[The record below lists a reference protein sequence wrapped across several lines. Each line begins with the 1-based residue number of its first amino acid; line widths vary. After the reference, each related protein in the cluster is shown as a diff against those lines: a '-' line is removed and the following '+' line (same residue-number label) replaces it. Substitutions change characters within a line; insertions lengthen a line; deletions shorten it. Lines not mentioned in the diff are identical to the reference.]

1 MSRSPN
7 AQTAVDLYKQLQE
20 EYRWSAADAWKGIAI
35 MLLTCEVWGIGW
47 QPFQDIVVYRER
59 NDFKNG
65 PKGPSAVVKRAE
77 QLTEYLAGEL
87 GVPRAALC
95 NTIGTYYRHA
105 VIRPLQPHNLVG
117 HAFRSIV
124 VHILQTLGDSAITYE
139 EEVSPNSEFP
149 GHEFST
155 RSKDAKLDIVA
166 RRGPRTVALL
176 SSRWRYRHDRVDM
189 IDEAIAYASPAKRQ
203 NPHCQLYGMVGE
215 FSVPRLVKVLEHC
228 PPLHSNGA
236 LSALIHF
243 NPDLLWSG
251 LGENGKTQHLKSL
264 DWLIQETFKWK

>member
-1 MSRSPN
+1 MPRSPN
-7 AQTAVDLYKQLQE
+7 AQTAVALFKNLEQE
-20 EYRWSAADAWKGIAI
+20 HHWAAADAWKGIAI
-35 MLLTCEVWGIGW
+35 MLLSCEIWARGW
-47 QPFQDIVVYRER
+47 QTFQDTVVYRES
-59 NDFKNG
+59 NDFKIG

-77 QLTEYLAGEL
+77 QLTTYLAAQL
-87 GVPRAALC
+87 GVPRTEVCAY
-95 NTIGTYYRHA
+95 IGQYYKHA
-105 VIRPLQPHNLVG
+105 GISALQPHNLVG

-124 VHILQTLGDSAITYE
+124 VHILETLGDPGVTYA

-149 GHEFST
+149 GHLFNT

-166 RRGPRTVALL
+166 RRGQRTVALL

-189 IDEAIAYASPAKRQ
+189 VDEAMAYAAAAQRQ

-228 PPLHSNGA
+228 PPLHPNGA
-236 LSALIHF
+236 LSAIVHF
-243 NPDLLWSG
+243 NPDLLWKG

-264 DWLIQETFKWK
+264 EWLIKETFAWK